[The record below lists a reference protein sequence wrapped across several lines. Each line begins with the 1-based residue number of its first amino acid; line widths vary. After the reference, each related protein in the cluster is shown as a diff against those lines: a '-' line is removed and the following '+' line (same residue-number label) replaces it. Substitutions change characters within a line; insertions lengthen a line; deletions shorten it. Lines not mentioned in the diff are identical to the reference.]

1 MATLVAILF
10 CDNIAIGLGCLCHI
24 YRMGD
29 ISNAYT
35 LSLRFRPAA
44 CCDFD
49 GAGFYLIL
57 PLCAQKNSN

>member
-1 MATLVAILF
+1 MATKVAILF
-10 CDNIAIGLGCLCHI
+10 CDNIAIGLGRLCHI

-57 PLCAQKNSN
+57 PLCVQKNSN